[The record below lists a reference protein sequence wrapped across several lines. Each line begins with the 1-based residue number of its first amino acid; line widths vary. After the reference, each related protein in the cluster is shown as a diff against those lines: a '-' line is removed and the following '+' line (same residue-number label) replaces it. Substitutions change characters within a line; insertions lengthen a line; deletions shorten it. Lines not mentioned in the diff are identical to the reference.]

1 MKKVLLFGG
10 IALAGF
16 GLYRYFKYQIELAL
30 SYQYALKDFKILPQ
44 TKDGILDVSAVFSIT
59 NKSSFKVVVK
69 DYNLQLF
76 FKDVQFA
83 STKSTQQI
91 TVQPNSTFEVTG
103 VGEIDLEKSKV
114 AILPFIKDVFERKPI
129 DIAVSGKINIVFLGI
144 PTSLDFDK
152 EKFNYSVDLI
162 EDYKLGN
169 AYDRLKAKYPKVFA
183 LLGVKN

>member
-114 AILPFIKDVFERKPI
+114 AIC
-129 DIAVSGKINIVFLGI
+129 
-144 PTSLDFDK
+144 
-152 EKFNYSVDLI
+152 
-162 EDYKLGN
+162 
-169 AYDRLKAKYPKVFA
+169 
-183 LLGVKN
+183 LL